1 MKKYIWMAVLAIP
14 LFIALEFG
22 APKWVIT
29 ILFAVFAFYVSTID
43 PKYQN
48 SEDKSMSPFVI
59 VFIIAGLVMGVVL
72 WKWVAALAR

>member
-1 MKKYIWMAVLAIP
+1 MKKYIWIAVLAIP
-14 LFIALEFG
+14 PFIALEFG
-22 APKWVIT
+22 APKWVLT

-48 SEDKSMSPFVI
+48 SEDKAMSPFVI

-72 WKWVAALAR
+72 WKWAGALAR